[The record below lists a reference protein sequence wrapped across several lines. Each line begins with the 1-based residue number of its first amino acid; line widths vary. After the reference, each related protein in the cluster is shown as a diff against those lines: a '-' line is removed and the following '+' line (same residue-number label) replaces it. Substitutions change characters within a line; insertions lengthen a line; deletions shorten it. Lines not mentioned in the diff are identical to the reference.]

1 MKHFA
6 DNNQTSFHKSDERA
20 GKRFKRPLNY
30 VLMAMV
36 AGAMVFGGTS
46 LSTAQNAFGATR
58 PGGPGHGDPGSMMQ
72 GAPGQSG
79 HGSSQSQGQDQ
90 GGFGASHQGNTN
102 TTDADKVTKE
112 VSPAASGATVLV
124 YMNGSDLESYSGEA
138 STDIREMLESNIGK
152 NVNVIIQTMGTSQ
165 WQAYGIAS
173 DHAQRYRVNQGK
185 LELVDDSLGQLDT
198 TSADTLSDFISWGT
212 KNYPADRYMLVF
224 WNHGAGPVYGFG
236 YDEFQD
242 DYAALTLDEMQT
254 ALKNNS
260 NVHFDF
266 IGMDC
271 CLMSSLET
279 CKVFAPYCDYTIL
292 SEDFEP
298 GVGWSYTNWM
308 KKFEENPSM
317 DVKELGKVI
326 VDDMISA
333 TSADPENGDATL
345 AVIDEK
351 AIVGLYKAWT
361 DFAYENKDALLK
373 TNYSQETS
381 WRTRPGKPGGMGSH
395 NSWSNQEGFGG
406 FGNEGGNGNGYGAE
420 GSNGYE
426 SEGYGFDDWND
437 LFDMWDSDMSNVTM
451 SDYYVTDILDVASS
465 VNSNTTNAL
474 KSAMEKA
481 IVYFGQ
487 TSGEQGMNGM
497 GITLPYGDAEFYDQL
512 VDVFGKCG
520 IDKNYIDWLE
530 DFVNVPGATT
540 GEEGQAT
547 NNVHG
552 QNNGFD
558 QNDGYYD
565 DYDYD
570 YDGYDTNQLNGFVNG
585 FMDLF
590 NKEIAA

>member
-6 DNNQTSFHKSDERA
+6 DNNQTSFHKNDERA

-79 HGSSQSQGQDQ
+79 HGSSQSQGQGQ
-90 GGFGASHQGNTN
+90 GGFGQDQASNTN

-112 VSPAASGATVLV
+112 VSPAASAATVLV

-138 STDIREMLESNIGK
+138 STDIKEMLESSVGK

-198 TSADTLSDFISWGT
+198 TSANTLSDFISWGT

-279 CKVFAPYCDYTIL
+279 CQVFAPYCDYTIL

-298 GVGWSYTNWM
+298 GVGWSYTNWL
-308 KKFEENPSM
+308 KKLEENPTIN
-317 DVKELGKVI
+317 VKDLGKVI

-333 TSADPENGDATL
+333 TSADPENGEATL

-351 AIVGLYKAWT
+351 AIDGLYKAWT
-361 DFAYENKDALLK
+361 NFAYENKDALLN

-395 NSWSNQEGFGG
+395 NGWGG
-406 FGNEGGNGNGYGAE
+406 QGG
-420 GSNGYE
+420 
-426 SEGYGFDDWND
+426 EGYGNEYGYEAGDDFGFEDWNE
-437 LFDMWDSDMSNVTM
+437 LFEMWDSDMSNVTM

-465 VNSNTTNAL
+465 INSNSAKEL

-481 IVYFGQ
+481 IVYYGQ
-487 TSGEQGMNGM
+487 TSGEEGMNGI

-512 VDVFGKCG
+512 KDVFGKCG
-520 IDKNYIDWLE
+520 LDKDYIAWLE
-530 DFVNVPGATT
+530 EFVNVPNANASGS
-540 GEEGQAT
+540 EEEHAT
-547 NNVHG
+547 NN
-552 QNNGFD
+552 
-558 QNDGYYD
+558 
-565 DYDYD
+565 DYDYG
-570 YDGYDTNQLNGFVNG
+570 YGYDNDQFYGLINDFAN
-585 FMDLF
+585 LF
-590 NKEIAA
+590 DGGMAA